1 MNLEQTLNK
10 LQSTIHET
18 LPNLELFVDGTVQ
31 PSSQDCEN
39 LQKQLQKLQEHLSVF
54 KYLKTNKE
62 ISPSFGIHSKVSEV
76 IATRTDVVAEEVI
89 KQEEQTKVAEPI
101 KETELRSPI
110 ELVATPAL
118 NHEAKKLEITLN
130 QKFQF
135 INELFDQNATEYG
148 LAIDQLNECTT
159 WQDADSYLL
168 SLKSVYNWKDAN
180 ETYKRLKEIT
190 KKRFE

>member
-1 MNLEQTLNK
+1 MSLEQTLNK
-10 LQSTIHET
+10 LQSAIHET

-31 PSSQDCEN
+31 PSSHDCEN
-39 LQKQLQKLQEHLSVF
+39 LQQQLQKLQEHLSVF

-62 ISPSFGIHSKVSEV
+62 ISPSFGIHSKVSEA
-76 IATRTDVVAEEVI
+76 IATRADVVAEEVI
-89 KQEEQTKVAEPI
+89 KQEEQVKTPEVKVE
-101 KETELRSPI
+101 KELHAPVELI
-110 ELVATPAL
+110 ATPEL
-118 NHEAKKLEITLN
+118 NHQAKKLEITLN

-135 INELFDQNATEYG
+135 INELFNQNATEYG
-148 LAIDQLNECTT
+148 LAIDQLNECAS
-159 WQDADSYLL
+159 WSDADTYLL